1 MNMLKMSVAPE
12 KKWEDAYDVFYRAH
26 RKLISEGKGD
36 RFGGM
41 TEENVKGSMRNNN
54 RIYLFYR
61 RGDERPVAAIS
72 ILLERNYKQYKDVLE
87 KISYQRPAILN
98 AIAVR
103 PELWGQ
109 GYGKEALH
117 LCLQALKGEGIDAL
131 VGTVHP
137 QNGVSMYTLNNACQ
151 TFVTG
156 REYVWTTPKGRNLRR
171 KCFALTI

>member
-1 MNMLKMSVAPE
+1 MNTLTMSVVSE

-41 TEENVKGSMRNNN
+41 TEDNIKGSMRNNN

-72 ILLERNYKQYKDVLE
+72 ILLERDYKQYKEVLE
-87 KISYQRPAILN
+87 KISYMKSAILN
-98 AIAVR
+98 AIAVQ

-109 GYGKEALH
+109 GYGKEALN
-117 LCLQALKGEGIDAL
+117 LCLQALRDEGIDAL
-131 VGTVHP
+131 VGTV
-137 QNGVSMYTLNNACQ
+137 GLSIL
-151 TFVTG
+151 F
-156 REYVWTTPKGRNLRR
+156 
-171 KCFALTI
+171 